1 MKALS
6 ICLLFTSNLL
16 FAQNDTIKLP
26 PKLTDDN
33 TAKGIYENIDGVVAT
48 FPGGDTAFRSF
59 LTKSIQKIAD
69 SALLIGIKTG
79 TYNVD
84 LDFMIDLEGNAK
96 AISVESKPRE
106 IFIENACKTM
116 IEKSP
121 KWTPSILSG
130 KPVKTMKYQKLTI
143 AVR

>member
-26 PKLTDDN
+26 PKPTDDN

-69 SALLIGIKTG
+69 SALVTGIKTG
-79 TYNVD
+79 TYRVD
-84 LDFMIDLEGNAK
+84 LNFMIDVEGNAK
-96 AISVESKPRE
+96 AITVESKPRQV
-106 IFIENACKTM
+106 FIENACKTM

-130 KPVKTMKYQKLTI
+130 RPVQTMKYQKLTI

>member
-1 MKALS
+1 MKTLS

-16 FAQNDTIKLP
+16 FAQNDTIKLL
-26 PKLTDDN
+26 PKQTEDN
-33 TAKGIYENIDGVVAT
+33 TAKGIFEKIDGVAT
-48 FPGGDTAFRSF
+48 YPGGDTAFRSF
-59 LTKSIQKIAD
+59 LTKRTQKLAD
-69 SALLIGIKTG
+69 CPLLAGIKTG

-84 LDFMIDLEGNAK
+84 LDFMIDMEGNAK
-96 AISVESKPRE
+96 AITVESKPRE